1 MMSRLNP
8 LMAAALATLALGAG
22 SAQATLITLTGT
34 DFDLTYD
41 DTKLG
46 LFGAP
51 TLTGDTISFT
61 FNNFLAQS
69 LNGTGFATTNSTIS
83 GMVIDAK
90 NGFVFGS
97 LLLAEFGDYTLIGAL
112 SSVNVAGQ
120 LRAFDVGSMP
130 DKSLFTQTASN
141 LVVNPATPLG
151 IIDGANHDWQASALI
166 DNTTPVTPPLFGTA
180 QNGWLVAADKVGLTI
195 ENRLSAFTAP
205 GQPFAQLAF
214 IEKKFAG
221 VAITVMPVPEP
232 SALAALLGG
241 FGLVGWA
248 RARRRS

>member
-1 MMSRLNP
+1 MDLRSTHR
-8 LMAAALATLALGAG
+8 MASMLAVLALCAG
-22 SAQATLITLTGT
+22 NAQATLVTLAGA

-51 TLTGDTISFT
+51 MLTGDTISFT

-69 LNGTGFATTNSTIS
+69 LNGAGFATTNSTIT

-90 NGFVFGS
+90 NGFGFGD
-97 LLLAEFGDYTLIGAL
+97 LLLAEFGDYTLTGAL
-112 SSVNVAGQ
+112 SSVRVQGQ
-120 LRAFDVGSMP
+120 LRAFDFANP
-130 DKSLFTQTASN
+130 IYTQTAAD
-141 LVVNPATPLG
+141 LVVNPATPIG
-151 IIDGANHDWQASALI
+151 VIDGANHNWQASSLI
-166 DNTTPVTPPLFGTA
+166 DNTTPVTPVFGRA
-180 QNGWLVAADKVGLTI
+180 DNGWLVTADKVGLTI
-195 ENRLSAFTAP
+195 ENRLSAFTSP
-205 GQPFAQLAF
+205 GAQFAQLAF
-214 IEKKFAG
+214 IEKKFTG

-248 RARRRS
+248 RARRNS